1 MKDNIML
8 RRDGLLFLL
17 LFFSLFIQSKGITL
31 VGRVSNPAI
40 KQLYVFSVY
49 DEQNVYLL
57 PLDSI
62 RVVDHDF
69 KYHNDTLKS
78 QLLFITPVS
87 EKKDMEAAFL
97 QGCYIFP
104 SNGMNDFAF
113 SLSAAKGLKVES
125 SSSPF
130 QALYEQFVKERDRVG
145 QKQLLDSLDQVFYA
159 AREKNDS
166 REMEE
171 IKRTT
176 APIYNNA
183 YKQLRSWFDTQIT
196 AQRGTP
202 FGIYLYYTY
211 KLQHSKLDTKSK
223 VYEAD
228 SILQKI
234 EPDLQ
239 ENHYYQLAFN
249 KVFKAKNTLIGQKA
263 PNIIGIGINGE
274 QISLQNFQ
282 GKYVLIDFW
291 SSSCKWC
298 RKETPNIRK
307 AYDEFKSKGF
317 IVLGVSTDIH
327 KAEWREA
334 IAKDNATWNH
344 LLLPKEQRPKI
355 LEAYNIIS
363 IPEILLV
370 APNGDIIAKGLRGE
384 QIYETIKMH
393 IK

>member
-17 LFFSLFIQSKGITL
+17 LFFSLFIQSKGVTL
-31 VGRVSNPAI
+31 VGRVSNPVI

-62 RVVDHDF
+62 KVVDKAF
-69 KYHNDTLKS
+69 SYHNDTLTS

-87 EKKDMEAAFL
+87 EKTDMEAAFL

-104 SNGMNDFAF
+104 SNGVNNFTF
-113 SLSAAKGLKVES
+113 SLNSSKGIKVES
-125 SSSPF
+125 SSSTF
-130 QALYEQFVKERDRVG
+130 QALYEHFVKERDRVG
-145 QKQLLDSLDQVFYA
+145 QKQLLDSLNQVFYA
-159 AREKNDS
+159 AREKNDT

-211 KLQHSKLDTKSK
+211 KLQHSKLDTKAK
-223 VYEAD
+223 VEEAERMLQGFGSDLHD
-228 SILQKI
+228 S
-234 EPDLQ
+234 
-239 ENHYYQLAFN
+239 HYYRLAFK
-249 KVFKAKNTLIGQKA
+249 KVVKAKNTLIGQKA
-263 PNIIGIGINGE
+263 PSIVGVDEAGKH
-274 QISLQNFQ
+274 ISLNDFR

-317 IVLGVSTDIH
+317 VVLGVSTDLH
-327 KAEWREA
+327 KAEWLKA
-334 IAKDNATWNH
+334 IDADKATWNH
-344 LLLPKEQRPKI
+344 LLLPKEQRSRV
-355 LEAYNIIS
+355 LESYGIIS
-363 IPEILLV
+363 IPEILLID
-370 APNGDIIAKGLRGE
+370 PEGNILAKGLRGE
-384 QIYETIKMH
+384 RIYETVKLYL
-393 IK
+393 K

>member
-17 LFFSLFIQSKGITL
+17 LFFSLFIQSKGVTL

-69 KYHNDTLKS
+69 KYHNDTLRS

-87 EKKDMEAAFL
+87 EKKDVEAAFL

-113 SLSAAKGLKVES
+113 SLSATKGIKVES

-196 AQRGTP
+196 AQRDTP

-211 KLQHSKLDTKSK
+211 KLQHSKLDTKAK
-223 VYEAD
+223 VEEAERM
-228 SILQKI
+228 LQGFGS
-234 EPDLQ
+234 DLQ
-239 ENHYYQLAFN
+239 DSHYYQLAFR
-249 KVFKAKNTLIGQKA
+249 KVLKAKSTLVGEKA
-263 PNIIGIGINGE
+263 PNIVGVDETGKR
-274 QISLQNFQ
+274 ISLNDFR
-282 GKYVLIDFW
+282 GKYVLVDFW

-307 AYDEFKSKGF
+307 AYDDFKSKGF
-317 IVLGVSTDIH
+317 VVLGVSTDLYKTEWL
-327 KAEWREA
+327 KAIETD
-334 IAKDNATWNH
+334 KATWNH
-344 LLLPKEQRPKI
+344 LLLPKEQRSRV
-355 LEAYNIIS
+355 LESYNIIS
-363 IPEILLV
+363 IPEILLID
-370 APNGDIIAKGLRGE
+370 PEGNILAKGLRGE
-384 QIYETIKMH
+384 RIYETVKMYL
-393 IK
+393 K

>member
-17 LFFSLFIQSKGITL
+17 LFFSLFIQSKGVTL

-62 RVVDHDF
+62 RVVDKAF
-69 KYHNDTLKS
+69 SYHNDTLTS
-78 QLLFITPVS
+78 QLLLITPVS
-87 EKKDMEAAFL
+87 EKTDMEAAFL

-104 SNGMNDFAF
+104 SNGVNDFTF
-113 SLSAAKGLKVES
+113 SLSVTKGIKVES
-125 SSSPF
+125 SSSSF

-183 YKQLRSWFDTQIT
+183 YKQLRSWLDTQIT
-196 AQRGTP
+196 VQCGTP

-211 KLQHSKLDTKSK
+211 KL
-223 VYEAD
+223 
-228 SILQKI
+228 
-234 EPDLQ
+234 
-239 ENHYYQLAFN
+239 
-249 KVFKAKNTLIGQKA
+249 
-263 PNIIGIGINGE
+263 
-274 QISLQNFQ
+274 
-282 GKYVLIDFW
+282 
-291 SSSCKWC
+291 
-298 RKETPNIRK
+298 
-307 AYDEFKSKGF
+307 
-317 IVLGVSTDIH
+317 
-327 KAEWREA
+327 
-334 IAKDNATWNH
+334 
-344 LLLPKEQRPKI
+344 
-355 LEAYNIIS
+355 
-363 IPEILLV
+363 
-370 APNGDIIAKGLRGE
+370 
-384 QIYETIKMH
+384 
-393 IK
+393 

>member
-17 LFFSLFIQSKGITL
+17 LFFSLFIQSKGVTL

-49 DEQNVYLL
+49 NEQNVYLL

-62 RVVDHDF
+62 KVVDKAF
-69 KYHNDTLKS
+69 SYHNDTLTS
-78 QLLFITPVS
+78 QLLFVTPVS
-87 EKKDMEAAFL
+87 EKTDMEAAFL

-104 SNGMNDFAF
+104 SNGVNNFTF
-113 SLSAAKGLKVES
+113 SLNSSKGIKVES
-125 SSSPF
+125 SSSTF
-130 QALYEQFVKERDRVG
+130 QALYEHFVKERDRVG

-159 AREKNDS
+159 AREKNDT

-211 KLQHSKLDTKSK
+211 KLQHSKLDTKAK
-223 VYEAD
+223 VEEAERMLQGFGSDLHD
-228 SILQKI
+228 S
-234 EPDLQ
+234 
-239 ENHYYQLAFN
+239 HYYRLAFK
-249 KVFKAKNTLIGQKA
+249 KVVKAKNTLIGQKA
-263 PNIIGIGINGE
+263 PSIVGVDEAGKH
-274 QISLQNFQ
+274 ISLNDFR

-317 IVLGVSTDIH
+317 VVLGVSTDLH
-327 KAEWREA
+327 KVEWLKA
-334 IAKDNATWNH
+334 IDADKATWNH
-344 LLLPKEQRPKI
+344 LLLPKEQRSRV
-355 LEAYNIIS
+355 LESYGIIS
-363 IPEILLV
+363 IPEILLID
-370 APNGDIIAKGLRGE
+370 PEGNILAKGLRGE
-384 QIYETIKMH
+384 RIYETVKMYL
-393 IK
+393 K

>member
-1 MKDNIML
+1 ML

-62 RVVDHDF
+62 KVVDKAF
-69 KYHNDTLKS
+69 SYHNDTLTS

-87 EKKDMEAAFL
+87 EKTDMETAFL

-104 SNGMNDFAF
+104 SNGVNNFTF
-113 SLSAAKGLKVES
+113 SLSSSKGIKVES
-125 SSSPF
+125 SSSTF
-130 QALYEQFVKERDRVG
+130 QVLYEQFVKERDRVG

-159 AREKNDS
+159 AREKNDT

-196 AQRGTP
+196 AQLGTP

-211 KLQHSKLDTKSK
+211 KLQHSKLDTKAK
-223 VYEAD
+223 VEEAERM
-228 SILQKI
+228 LQGI
-234 EPDLQ
+234 GSDLQ
-239 ENHYYQLAFN
+239 DFHYYRLAFK
-249 KVFKAKNTLIGQKA
+249 KVEEAKNTLIGQKA
-263 PNIIGIGINGE
+263 PSIVGVDETGKH
-274 QISLQNFQ
+274 ISLNDFR
-282 GKYVLIDFW
+282 GKYVLVDFW

-317 IVLGVSTDIH
+317 VVLGVSTDLH
-327 KAEWREA
+327 KAEWLKAIEA
-334 IAKDNATWNH
+334 DKAIWNQ
-344 LLLPKEQRPKI
+344 LLLLKEQRSRV
-355 LEAYNIIS
+355 LEAYSIIS
-363 IPEILLV
+363 IPEILLID
-370 APNGDIIAKGLRGE
+370 PEGNILAKGLRGE
-384 QIYETIKMH
+384 RIYETVKLYL
-393 IK
+393 K

>member
-87 EKKDMEAAFL
+87 EKKDVEAAFL

-113 SLSAAKGLKVES
+113 SLSVTKGIKVES

-130 QALYEQFVKERDRVG
+130 QTLYEQFVKERDRVG

-211 KLQHSKLDTKSK
+211 KLQHSKLDTKAK
-223 VYEAD
+223 VDGAERM
-228 SILQKI
+228 LQGFG
-234 EPDLQ
+234 PDLQ
-239 ENHYYQLAFN
+239 DSHYYQLAFR
-249 KVFKAKNTLIGQKA
+249 KVLKAKSTLVGEKA
-263 PNIIGIGINGE
+263 PNIVGVDETGRR
-274 QISLQNFQ
+274 ISLNDFR
-282 GKYVLIDFW
+282 GKYVLVDFW

-307 AYDEFKSKGF
+307 AYDDFKSKVF
-317 IVLGVSTDIH
+317 VVLGVSTDLH
-327 KAEWREA
+327 KTEWLKA
-334 IAKDNATWNH
+334 IETDKATWNH
-344 LLLPKEQRPKI
+344 LLLPKEQRSRV
-355 LEAYNIIS
+355 LESYNIIS
-363 IPEILLV
+363 IPEILLID
-370 APNGDIIAKGLRGE
+370 PEGNILAKGLRGE
-384 QIYETIKMH
+384 RIYETVKMYL
-393 IK
+393 K

>member
-17 LFFSLFIQSKGITL
+17 LFFSLFIQSKGVTL

-62 RVVDHDF
+62 RVVDHGF

-113 SLSAAKGLKVES
+113 SLSATKGIKVES

-130 QALYEQFVKERDRVG
+130 QTLYEQFVKERDRVG

-183 YKQLRSWFDTQIT
+183 YKQLCSWFDTQIT

-211 KLQHSKLDTKSK
+211 KLQHSKLDTKAK
-223 VYEAD
+223 VDEAERM
-228 SILQKI
+228 LQGFG
-234 EPDLQ
+234 PDLQ
-239 ENHYYQLAFN
+239 DSHYYQLAFE
-249 KVFKAKNTLIGQKA
+249 KVLKAKSTLVGEKA
-263 PNIIGIGINGE
+263 PNIVGVDETGKR
-274 QISLQNFQ
+274 ISLNDFR
-282 GKYVLIDFW
+282 GKYVLVDFW

-307 AYDEFKSKGF
+307 AYDDFKSKGF
-317 IVLGVSTDIH
+317 VVLGVSTDLH
-327 KAEWREA
+327 KTEWLKA
-334 IAKDNATWNH
+334 IETDKATWNH
-344 LLLPKEQRPKI
+344 LLLPKEQRSRV
-355 LEAYNIIS
+355 LESYNIIS
-363 IPEILLV
+363 IPEILLIN
-370 APNGDIIAKGLRGE
+370 PEGNILAKGLRGE
-384 QIYETIKMH
+384 RIYETVKMYL
-393 IK
+393 K

>member
-1 MKDNIML
+1 ML

-17 LFFSLFIQSKGITL
+17 LFFSLFIQSKGVTL
-31 VGRVSNPAI
+31 VGRVSNPVI

-62 RVVDHDF
+62 KVVDKAF
-69 KYHNDTLKS
+69 SYHNDTLTS

-87 EKKDMEAAFL
+87 EKTDMEAAFL

-104 SNGMNDFAF
+104 SNGVNNFTF
-113 SLSAAKGLKVES
+113 SLNSSKGIKVES
-125 SSSPF
+125 SSSTF
-130 QALYEQFVKERDRVG
+130 QALYEHFVKERDRVG
-145 QKQLLDSLDQVFYA
+145 QKQLLDSLNQVFYA
-159 AREKNDS
+159 AREKNDT

-211 KLQHSKLDTKSK
+211 KLQHSKLDTKAK
-223 VYEAD
+223 VEEAERMLQGFGSDLHD
-228 SILQKI
+228 S
-234 EPDLQ
+234 
-239 ENHYYQLAFN
+239 HYYRLAFK
-249 KVFKAKNTLIGQKA
+249 KVVKAKNTLIGQKA
-263 PNIIGIGINGE
+263 PSIVGVDEAGKH
-274 QISLQNFQ
+274 ISLNDFR

-317 IVLGVSTDIH
+317 VVLGVSTDLH
-327 KAEWREA
+327 KAEWLKA
-334 IAKDNATWNH
+334 IDADKATWNH
-344 LLLPKEQRPKI
+344 LLLPKEQRSRV
-355 LEAYNIIS
+355 LESYGIIS
-363 IPEILLV
+363 IPEILLID
-370 APNGDIIAKGLRGE
+370 PEGNILAKGLRGE
-384 QIYETIKMH
+384 RIYETVKLYL
-393 IK
+393 K